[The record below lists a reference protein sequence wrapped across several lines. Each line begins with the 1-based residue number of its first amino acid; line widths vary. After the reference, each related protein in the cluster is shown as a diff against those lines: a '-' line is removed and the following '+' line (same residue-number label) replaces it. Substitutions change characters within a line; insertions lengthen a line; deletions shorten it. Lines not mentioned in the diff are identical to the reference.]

1 MSSFYA
7 SIETGSF
14 GSSSSLPRSLPSFDL
29 ASLAASAPASAS
41 ASMSTL
47 VSSSSSSRDLASTTL
62 VSNRVALFEAMASTA
77 AVPSTPKT
85 KKIADRLPTP
95 SAASS
100 RSLFLQIQQAPTPA
114 TPVTSKV
121 KPSRLLAAPRKVQYH
136 ILPEPTR
143 EEELQDIAAGF
154 EGLLV
159 QMETMKVIKGDEAVK
174 MQEQKEEAER
184 LSLSASD
191 FALALRRISAKME
204 DLLDAREAE
213 EKQEASASFDL
224 SLPSLDLEEEEEGL
238 FPRDSTSLLLKLAD
252 ELEASEEEEMEEEK
266 EQEKE
271 IVSVVLLAEEQA
283 AMPTPV
289 AASSEPA
296 PEAPPKFT
304 REQLREWGV
313 YEEDDEIFICPIK
326 VEAKEVEV
334 EVSSSDDA
342 ADADPAPALCLTMLE
357 TITEEEEPDEMGE
370 DVDAAHSLRLPLD
383 LGSASFEKIR
393 WWWKPWMADAPCKIP
408 RPCSQ
413 HFPPL
418 TARVR
423 SFAALAEHS
432 KLPRRRE
439 WLSSSSSP
447 SSPLLTQVPAS
458 PAFFIVDVCSRSDPL
473 PIPSAAHI
481 EPKVESTSTM
491 KKVRNATRGYMR
503 STLSSL
509 ARAGKKQDAGA
520 AKKAKP
526 ARTSISAPSSLA
538 VRSKKAE
545 EVIATTRWNSSATD
559 PALCQFRTRRF
570 NQLG

>member
-1 MSSFYA
+1 
-7 SIETGSF
+7 
-14 GSSSSLPRSLPSFDL
+14 
-29 ASLAASAPASAS
+29 
-41 ASMSTL
+41 
-47 VSSSSSSRDLASTTL
+47 
-62 VSNRVALFEAMASTA
+62 
-77 AVPSTPKT
+77 
-85 KKIADRLPTP
+85 
-95 SAASS
+95 
-100 RSLFLQIQQAPTPA
+100 
-114 TPVTSKV
+114 
-121 KPSRLLAAPRKVQYH
+121 
-136 ILPEPTR
+136 
-143 EEELQDIAAGF
+143 
-154 EGLLV
+154 
-159 QMETMKVIKGDEAVK
+159 
-174 MQEQKEEAER
+174 
-184 LSLSASD
+184 
-191 FALALRRISAKME
+191 
-204 DLLDAREAE
+204 
-213 EKQEASASFDL
+213 
-224 SLPSLDLEEEEEGL
+224 
-238 FPRDSTSLLLKLAD
+238 
-252 ELEASEEEEMEEEK
+252 MEEEK

-334 EVSSSDDA
+334 QASSSDDA
-342 ADADPAPALCLTMLE
+342 ADADADPAPALCLTMLE
-357 TITEEEEPDEMGE
+357 TIAEEEEPDEKEE

-432 KLPRRRE
+432 KLPRRKE

-458 PAFFIVDVCSRSDPL
+458 PAFFIADVCSRSDPL
-473 PIPSAAHI
+473 PIPSVAHI

-509 ARAGKKQDAGA
+509 ARAGKKQDADAGA